1 MIMIREHYKE
11 ESYINWLKS
20 IGCVMY
26 LPLSVNDFQDKIS
39 GQSLQFTGNGSMV
52 WDSSVQMYMITT
64 PSSNGDLAYLD
75 VWDASTFANNE
86 FTTLATG
93 MRKSTSSSKGSAINV
108 VSINNVP
115 CCIVTKNGTTNCARL
130 GNAVINQAYYIG
142 PSKRIVYEDGVK
154 YSEAAAYTPFLP
166 SNWGS
171 YRFAIRAYD
180 SYTKSS
186 QMYYKELMAF
196 NRELSLAEIRKLQGY
211 D

>member
-1 MIMIREHYKE
+1 MRREHYKE

-26 LPLSVNDFQDKIS
+26 LPLSENDYQDKIS
-39 GQSLQFTGNGSMV
+39 GQSLHFTGNGSMV
-52 WDSSVQMYMITT
+52 WDSNLQMYLITT

-75 VWDASTFANNE
+75 IWNAQVFPNNE

-93 MRKSTSSSKGSAINV
+93 RRKSTSSSKGSAINV
-108 VSINNVP
+108 VSSNNVP
-115 CCIVTKNGTTNCARL
+115 CCLITKNGTSNCQRL
-130 GNAVINQAYYIG
+130 GDDIINQAYYIG
-142 PSKRIVYEDGVK
+142 PTKRTVYENGAKLGD
-154 YSEAAAYTPFLP
+154 YAAHNPFLP

-180 SYTKSS
+180 SYSKAS
-186 QMYYKELMAF
+186 QMYYKELMVF
-196 NRELSLAEIRKLQGY
+196 NKELSLAEIRKIQGY